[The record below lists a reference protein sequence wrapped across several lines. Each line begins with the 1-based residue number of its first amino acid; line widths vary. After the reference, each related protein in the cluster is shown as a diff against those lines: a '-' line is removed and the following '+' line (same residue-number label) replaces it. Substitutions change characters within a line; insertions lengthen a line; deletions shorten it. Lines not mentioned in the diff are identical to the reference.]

1 MKTITINRVN
11 TLFEAI
17 KYFDHIAET
26 AKDEM
31 LLVDFS
37 KASFIRNHY
46 LAIIGM
52 GLEVVQN
59 RAIKVAVI
67 KPNDKTVLNAMT
79 RIGFL
84 AVFGDGEDGP
94 DTYKTM
100 IRYTNI
106 PLENYDASFAA
117 FHEYFKEQF
126 TGKVANL
133 SPKLL
138 YKILQ
143 KIYELFSN
151 VFRHS
156 ESALGL
162 FCSGQ
167 FYPKSEQFKFTIA
180 DNGITIKTKV
190 NRYLLREF
198 LKNRT
203 TADKIFG
210 KKFEP
215 ISGVDA
221 IKWALEDTHSTTGQ
235 GGLGLSLLMDL
246 ITISGG
252 SIEIIS
258 NDGYYS
264 IKDGVENTKKLEE
277 SFEGTIVSIELNTE
291 SSRYYFLKEERKDAN
306 S

>member
-1 MKTITINRVN
+1 MKTIIISKIN
-11 TLFEAI
+11 TLFEAT
-17 KYFDHIAET
+17 KCFDDINGVAMGET
-26 AKDEM
+26 
-31 LLVDFS
+31 LQIDFS
-37 KASFIRNHY
+37 NASFIRNHF

-59 RAIKVAVI
+59 RGIKVALI
-67 KPNDKTVLNAMT
+67 KPKDKTVLNAMT

-84 AVFGDGEDGP
+84 SVFGDGEDGP

-106 PLENYDASFAA
+106 PLENYDESFAV
-117 FHEYFKEQF
+117 FHVYFKEQF
-126 TGKVANL
+126 AGKVANL

-138 YKILQ
+138 KKILQ

-180 DNGITIKTKV
+180 DNGTTIKTKV
-190 NRYLLREF
+190 NRYLLKEF
-198 LKNRT
+198 IKNRS
-203 TADKIFG
+203 TADKVFS

-215 ISGVDA
+215 INGVEA
-221 IKWALEDTHSTTGQ
+221 IKWALEDKHSTTGG

-264 IKDGVENTKKLEE
+264 IKDGVESTKKLQG

-291 SSRYYFLKEERKDAN
+291 SSRYYFLKEEQNAN